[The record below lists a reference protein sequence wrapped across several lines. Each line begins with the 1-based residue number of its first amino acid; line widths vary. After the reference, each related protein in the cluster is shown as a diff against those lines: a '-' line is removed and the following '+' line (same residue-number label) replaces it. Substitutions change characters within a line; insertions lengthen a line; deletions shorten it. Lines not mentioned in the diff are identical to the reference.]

1 MGTGGFEGRHRQGR
15 RDGTGL
21 SQGADA
27 VLSSTALRAGDPPG
41 AAVDALGPPA
51 SSPGSPT
58 QPRPLSITLSW
69 RDPCRTGDGEKTPS
83 LPPAPRP
90 LDLGAAPV
98 TCLRLRVGPCLTP
111 SADGASLT
119 REPAWVTAT
128 RRCLESPLSR
138 ATGPALQR
146 ARRPGPSSQAP
157 ESAPGL
163 GHARPGPA
171 AFHPRGTEPGGFAQ
185 DPAHGVGHSPAR
197 GRTRLDRLLG
207 SFQDRGCFSPA

>member
-1 MGTGGFEGRHRQGR
+1 MLW
-15 RDGTGL
+15 DL
-21 SQGADA
+21 
-27 VLSSTALRAGDPPG
+27 LPP
-41 AAVDALGPPA
+41 P
-51 SSPGSPT
+51 PGSPT

-69 RDPCRTGDGEKTPS
+69 RDPCRTEDGEKTPG

-90 LDLGAAPV
+90 PDLGAAPI
-98 TCLRLRVGPCLTP
+98 TCLGLPVGPRVTP
-111 SADGASLT
+111 SADRPSLT
-119 REPAWVTAT
+119 WEPVWVMA
-128 RRCLESPLSR
+128 RRCLEFPLSG

-146 ARRPGPSSQAP
+146 ARRPGPSPQAP

-197 GRTRLDRLLG
+197 GHTRLDRLLG
-207 SFQDRGCFSPA
+207 SFQGRGCFSPASLPPG